1 MKIKNQH
8 LTHIFELNIAMLFI
22 STSGVLG
29 RYISMPPPIT
39 IWMRSALAI
48 VFLGIFIYLNHNKLS
63 TDSYLPSLI
72 LKFSKEKSKDLLIL
86 SVKS

>member
-8 LTHIFELNIAMLFI
+8 LTHIFELNIAVLLI

-39 IWMRSALAI
+39 IWWRCIFA
-48 VFLGIFIYLNHNKLS
+48 VFFLGLFVWYKKIDLKQKNIMLEF
-63 TDSYLPSLI
+63 LI
-72 LKFSKEKSKDLLIL
+72 
-86 SVKS
+86 